1 MKPIMP
7 HHRTPAEKPHHSGQS
22 ALVKACSKVL
32 MCKHTHRAGMC
43 TDSSKT
49 CPSCCA
55 VTRVCCARNTTHM
68 NKYAHHRHRTTC
80 SQSSLL
86 SACRYACASFCQWTH
101 RAGMWLSHA
110 PVESWSYWRPKVKRK
125 CYPVLRARV
134 SRRVPVSVVV
144 RGRGVWS
151 RSRRYSQHSEQAVQ
165 GHDCASLHALSL

>member
-22 ALVKACSKVL
+22 ALVKACSKIL

-55 VTRVCCARNTTHM
+55 VTRVCCARNTKHM

-86 SACRYACASFCQWTH
+86 SACRYSCASFCQWTH

>member
-86 SACRYACASFCQWTH
+86 SARRYSCASFCQWPH
-101 RAGMWLSHA
+101 RSGMALS
-110 PVESWSYWRPKVKRK
+110 
-125 CYPVLRARV
+125 C
-134 SRRVPVSVVV
+134 SRRELVILEAQSQKKMLPCAPCSRVAPCPRVCGGAGSRCVVA
-144 RGRGVWS
+144 
-151 RSRRYSQHSEQAVQ
+151 EQKILTAQ
-165 GHDCASLHALSL
+165 